1 MDNEPINNNETTIA
15 KKKRLSILS
24 VMLIQGAVIVYTMGG
39 VCSKLAGGFDFPAPG
54 FILFYAGQIAVLG
67 IYAILWQQIIKRVD
81 LSVAY
86 VNRSLAIMWSMIW
99 AILFFG
105 EKITVQNI
113 VGVVLVLAGTII
125 VNLEASEDMK
135 PSDGNKS
142 TGEPGGAANE

>member
-1 MDNEPINNNETTIA
+1 MDNEPINSNNNTRE
-15 KKKRLSILS
+15 KKRLSLLS
-24 VMLIQGAVIVYTMGG
+24 IILIQGAVIVYTMGG
-39 VCSKLAGGFDFPAPG
+39 VCSKLAGGFDFMTPG
-54 FILFYAGQIAVLG
+54 FILFYGGQIAVLG

-113 VGVVLVLAGTII
+113 IGVVLVLAGTII
-125 VNLEASEDMK
+125 VNLEAKEDMK
-135 PSDGNKS
+135 PSNGDEKIS
-142 TGEPGGAANE
+142 EYGGAAHE

>member
-15 KKKRLSILS
+15 KKRLSILS
-24 VMLIQGAVIVYTMGG
+24 IMLIQGAVIVYTMAG
-39 VCSKLAGGFDFPAPG
+39 VCSKMAGGFDFPAPG
-54 FILFYAGQIAVLG
+54 FILFYVGQIAVLG

-113 VGVVLVLAGTII
+113 IGVALVLAGTII
-125 VNLEASEDMK
+125 VNLEANEDTK
-135 PSDGNKS
+135 PSDGNNNTS
-142 TGEPGGAANE
+142 EIGGAANE